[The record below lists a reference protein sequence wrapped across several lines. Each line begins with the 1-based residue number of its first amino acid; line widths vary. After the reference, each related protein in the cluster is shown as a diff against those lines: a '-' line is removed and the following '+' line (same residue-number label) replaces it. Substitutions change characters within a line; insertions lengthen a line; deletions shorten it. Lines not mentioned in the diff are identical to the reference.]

1 MIWSDEEEE
10 KEKESDE
17 EKEKEKE
24 KEKDDKKKGNDE
36 EDESD
41 SDERKI
47 RSPKE
52 KIIDLIKDKYHSIKN
67 AIKNIT
73 YKTVL
78 ESFDELQ
85 KNNDKINN
93 LFKKEEVPSYFYE
106 CFALIE
112 DLINMSKEE
121 QKKLIKDHPEK
132 EKENNASLNNLKR
145 IFVRI
150 SKKIGTSFSEYK
162 KNRKNEEQLEEDLK
176 NIMGKEEKKSDESDD
191 DIDIIELMK
200 RDEDKKPEERRKK
213 WVKKEIK
220 IDEEKKAKKEK
231 AEDDNK
237 IKKPNAQKSKIYQE
251 DDMSKNEKID
261 EDIPQDV
268 IEKEYDQHNK
278 QRGQNKSSPDVVPRL
293 EYLYTKTSNKL
304 LQIKLLSLLNLVCF
318 DNYTNQFS
326 AFPLNLWDKVYKYIE
341 TLIELHDNLKKETPE
356 QNRDIENMSL
366 VLQNNLSTMMEKLEN
381 ELYKSLQFNI
391 ANNADYVN
399 SILNEVK
406 FLKLCKK
413 AEIFYSKLNNVKCIS
428 RIYLLVIMHTYYK
441 SNASVKNLVK
451 KNNIKLE
458 PDDYLQKII
467 IDNDKDYFKV
477 LCNQTYQVLDEENKV
492 KVMLYHI
499 YFLCMRNDYE
509 SATRMFDSSNL
520 YELVSVF
527 KNETLKILF
536 NRALAQLSL
545 CAFKN
550 LDLEEVLRYLTPL
563 CTKGPTKLKEY
574 LSQSYNKESEKN
586 TLFDRED
593 KKRAIPYIMKI
604 NTDDL
609 DTIFYLSSMINDV
622 PKILLDK
629 IFGNE
634 RNDDD
639 ENNYNSHAFERIFYN
654 FQRQQFNGP
663 SHVDKDKILSMTT
676 ILMKGDWKKCVEEVK
691 KLNLIKKYNYL
702 QDKLFELIKR
712 TALKC
717 YIIFY
722 MNEFQSFEL
731 NKLSRRFEIDANEVK
746 NIINDMILRRQ
757 IKAKWNDNYLLMK
770 SNDRD
775 SIVNMKKL
783 ADNVQIIT
791 KQNLELMQA
800 ALALANSE

>member
-10 KEKESDE
+10 KEKDQSDE
-17 EKEKEKE
+17 EKEKE

-231 AEDDNK
+231 TEDDNK

-293 EYLYTKTSNKL
+293 EYLYTKTSNNL

-341 TLIELHDNLKKETPE
+341 TLIELHDNLRKETPE

-391 ANNADYVN
+391 ANNTDYVN

-413 AEIFYSKLNNVKCIS
+413 A
-428 RIYLLVIMHTYYK
+428 
-441 SNASVKNLVK
+441 
-451 KNNIKLE
+451 
-458 PDDYLQKII
+458 
-467 IDNDKDYFKV
+467 
-477 LCNQTYQVLDEENKV
+477 
-492 KVMLYHI
+492 
-499 YFLCMRNDYE
+499 
-509 SATRMFDSSNL
+509 
-520 YELVSVF
+520 
-527 KNETLKILF
+527 KIL
-536 NRALAQLSL
+536 
-545 CAFKN
+545 
-550 LDLEEVLRYLTPL
+550 Y
-563 CTKGPTKLKEY
+563 
-574 LSQSYNKESEKN
+574 
-586 TLFDRED
+586 
-593 KKRAIPYIMKI
+593 
-604 NTDDL
+604 
-609 DTIFYLSSMINDV
+609 
-622 PKILLDK
+622 
-629 IFGNE
+629 
-634 RNDDD
+634 
-639 ENNYNSHAFERIFYN
+639 
-654 FQRQQFNGP
+654 
-663 SHVDKDKILSMTT
+663 
-676 ILMKGDWKKCVEEVK
+676 
-691 KLNLIKKYNYL
+691 
-702 QDKLFELIKR
+702 
-712 TALKC
+712 
-717 YIIFY
+717 
-722 MNEFQSFEL
+722 
-731 NKLSRRFEIDANEVK
+731 
-746 NIINDMILRRQ
+746 
-757 IKAKWNDNYLLMK
+757 
-770 SNDRD
+770 
-775 SIVNMKKL
+775 
-783 ADNVQIIT
+783 
-791 KQNLELMQA
+791 
-800 ALALANSE
+800 

>member
-1 MIWSDEEEE
+1 
-10 KEKESDE
+10 
-17 EKEKEKE
+17 
-24 KEKDDKKKGNDE
+24 
-36 EDESD
+36 
-41 SDERKI
+41 
-47 RSPKE
+47 
-52 KIIDLIKDKYHSIKN
+52 
-67 AIKNIT
+67 
-73 YKTVL
+73 
-78 ESFDELQ
+78 
-85 KNNDKINN
+85 
-93 LFKKEEVPSYFYE
+93 
-106 CFALIE
+106 
-112 DLINMSKEE
+112 
-121 QKKLIKDHPEK
+121 
-132 EKENNASLNNLKR
+132 
-145 IFVRI
+145 
-150 SKKIGTSFSEYK
+150 
-162 KNRKNEEQLEEDLK
+162 
-176 NIMGKEEKKSDESDD
+176 
-191 DIDIIELMK
+191 
-200 RDEDKKPEERRKK
+200 
-213 WVKKEIK
+213 
-220 IDEEKKAKKEK
+220 
-231 AEDDNK
+231 
-237 IKKPNAQKSKIYQE
+237 
-251 DDMSKNEKID
+251 
-261 EDIPQDV
+261 
-268 IEKEYDQHNK
+268 
-278 QRGQNKSSPDVVPRL
+278 
-293 EYLYTKTSNKL
+293 
-304 LQIKLLSLLNLVCF
+304 
-318 DNYTNQFS
+318 
-326 AFPLNLWDKVYKYIE
+326 
-341 TLIELHDNLKKETPE
+341 
-356 QNRDIENMSL
+356 
-366 VLQNNLSTMMEKLEN
+366 
-381 ELYKSLQFNI
+381 
-391 ANNADYVN
+391 
-399 SILNEVK
+399 
-406 FLKLCKK
+406 
-413 AEIFYSKLNNVKCIS
+413 
-428 RIYLLVIMHTYYK
+428 
-441 SNASVKNLVK
+441 
-451 KNNIKLE
+451 
-458 PDDYLQKII
+458 
-467 IDNDKDYFKV
+467 V

-499 YFLCMRNDYE
+499 YLLCMRNDYE

-574 LSQSYNKESEKN
+574 LSQSYVKENEKN

-609 DTIFYLSSMINDV
+609 DTIFYLSSMIYDV

-634 RNDDD
+634 RNEDD
-639 ENNYNSHAFERIFYN
+639 ETNYNSHAFERIFYN

-663 SHVDKDKILSMTT
+663 SHVDKDKILAMTT

-712 TALKC
+712 AALKC

-800 ALALANSE
+800 AMALANSE